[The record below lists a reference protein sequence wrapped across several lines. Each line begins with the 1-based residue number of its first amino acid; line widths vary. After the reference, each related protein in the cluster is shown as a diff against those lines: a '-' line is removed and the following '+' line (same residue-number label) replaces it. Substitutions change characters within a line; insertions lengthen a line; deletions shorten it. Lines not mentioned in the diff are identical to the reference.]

1 MAKVKERG
9 YSDKYLMKLWRDKVL
24 HECLHSCVICGMSD
38 QVSELECHHFV
49 HRNHYLLRYDWR
61 NGFPVCKYRN
71 HEYDNGKGM
80 SCHRYADTPAG
91 REVIESI
98 IKKRGQWDYI
108 KTIGFQKKADF
119 LLGRGISELEFLK
132 EIKHDLTGN
141 QVED

>member
-80 SCHRYADTPAG
+80 SCHRYADTPRWERSN
-91 REVIESI
+91 REYNKEAWTMGLHKDNWVSEESRLPTW
-98 IKKRGQWDYI
+98 KRD
-108 KTIGFQKKADF
+108 K
-119 LLGRGISELEFLK
+119 
-132 EIKHDLTGN
+132 
-141 QVED
+141 